1 MWWIFCCWQHHP
13 CLPLPTQYVITAQM
27 KTRHTQV
34 FQKLISGALKDS
46 SFIFIQITLFAVVFP
61 DLNESADGQYD
72 ALTMSNV
79 VPMYHQFK
87 SKQRQKER
95 FFQSLTHSPL
105 LFVWFSTTCF
115 LSFTFFGLLRGYSL
129 FFTSSLP
136 PTKPSS
142 VSSSPLPWC
151 PYREHCTSFLL

>member
-1 MWWIFCCWQHHP
+1 
-13 CLPLPTQYVITAQM
+13 M

-46 SFIFIQITLFAVVFP
+46 SFIFIQMTLFAVVFP

-87 SKQRQKER
+87 SKQRKR
-95 FFQSLTHSPL
+95 RDSFSHSLIHLLIFPSDFFVPET
-105 LFVWFSTTCF
+105 
-115 LSFTFFGLLRGYSL
+115 
-129 FFTSSLP
+129 
-136 PTKPSS
+136 
-142 VSSSPLPWC
+142 
-151 PYREHCTSFLL
+151 